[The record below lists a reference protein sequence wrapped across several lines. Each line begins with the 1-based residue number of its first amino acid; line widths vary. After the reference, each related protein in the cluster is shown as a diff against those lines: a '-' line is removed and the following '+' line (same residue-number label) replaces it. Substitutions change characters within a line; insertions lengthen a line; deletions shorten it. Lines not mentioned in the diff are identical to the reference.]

1 MLVAIKEKD
10 KMCLGAT
17 IADDAINMS
26 SGDML
31 LDENVNVWKI
41 SDLDGWYMVCS
52 RYNPAMD
59 LLRYNR
65 GLFAQEIT
73 YQSIILHTI
82 PKMKQILG
90 ERGLIRGKCWY
101 NELLIMNKE
110 KGFLIDSYFCLN
122 ELYDFCVEGS
132 RVEVARG
139 SLACTKNLSAKMR
152 ICEAFYAMESA
163 RGIRYFPV
171 IFWDL
176 ASGKREEWYSYE
188 DALKKMQDDW
198 SDEMDELYKR
208 ALRIVI
214 EEQMASMSLLQ
225 RKLGIGYNKA
235 GRLIE
240 RMEEENYIEEFKGGS
255 SRKVLITQAQF
266 DKRFNG

>member
-10 KMCLGAT
+10 KICVGAT

-26 SGDML
+26 SSDML
-31 LDENVNVWKI
+31 LDENVNAWEI

-82 PKMKQILG
+82 PKIKQILG

-101 NELLIMNKE
+101 NELLIVNKE

-122 ELYDFCVEGS
+122 ELYDFCAEGS

-139 SLACTKNLSAKMR
+139 SLACTKNLSAKIR
-152 ICEAFYAMESA
+152 ICEAFQAMESA

-171 IFWDL
+171 MFWDL
-176 ASGKREEWYSYE
+176 SSGKREDWYSYE
-188 DALKKMQDDW
+188 DTFKKMQDDR
-198 SDEMDELYKR
+198 SDEMDELYKK
-208 ALRIVI
+208 ALQIVI
-214 EEQMASMSLLQ
+214 DEQKASMSLLQ
-225 RKLGIGYNKA
+225 RKLGIGFYKA
-235 GRLIE
+235 GMLIE

-266 DKRFNG
+266 DERFHG